1 MPKKSLWS
9 ALNKMNFSIAVAGN
23 PNCGKTTIFN
33 ALTGA
38 RQHVGNWPGVTVEK
52 KSGHYNYSD
61 NRFNVVDLPGTYSLA
76 AFSAE
81 ETVVRQYL
89 ENDEADVVVN
99 IIDASNLERNLFFT
113 TQLIELGKPLVIV
126 LNMMDMAREKGL
138 QIDTDTL
145 ATLLG
150 APVVPVVGR
159 TGEGLDLLKEKILR
173 VSKEISSKARLIDI
187 SYPRDIEQ
195 EIEKLHELVQKND
208 VTDKHSRW
216 TSIKLLES
224 DKQTRDEVRSHTNGT
239 DILDQAKISIDRIE
253 GIFKDTGRAIISHA
267 RYGFIQGA
275 LRECVV
281 EDLAD
286 TVDYSRQ
293 IDRVLT
299 NRWLGLP
306 IFGLFMWLM
315 FKLTYDIGSIPM
327 DWIDAGLVYLMNSI
341 SGLMP
346 DGMFASLIVDGVIGG
361 VGAIAVFLPNIFIL
375 FFIIAVLE
383 DSGYMA
389 RVAFIMDR
397 VMHNIGLHGKAFI
410 PMIMGFG
417 CNVPAIMGTRILE
430 SRRDRILTVLIN
442 PFMSC
447 SARLPVYVLV
457 AGAFFPENAATVIFS
472 MYVLGI
478 LAAIGSGKLFSQ
490 TILKGMSKPF
500 VLELPPYQRPTL
512 RSLILHTWERGYL
525 FIQKM
530 GTVILVGSVI
540 IWVLGYFP
548 TEVEIDR
555 DYVSER
561 ATVTQGYDTQLVDLE
576 SKFKLSVDKDHR
588 EYHSE
593 MIDYESSS
601 SFLELQKQ
609 FEELRDE
616 LSSEQTVALYSL
628 RQQEFGDIT
637 EQKWIGRVGK
647 IFEPIVRPLGFTW
660 RESVA
665 LITGFVAKEI
675 VVSTYGVLFGVGENV
690 DEGSHGVISGLRSS
704 GMTPL
709 VALSFLVF
717 TLLYTPCLATVAA
730 IKRETGT
737 WAYTL
742 FSIGYSLG
750 LAYLLAFGVAY
761 FGGMFN
767 WLS

>member
-1 MPKKSLWS
+1 
-9 ALNKMNFSIAVAGN
+9 MNFNIAVAGN

-33 ALTGA
+33 SLTGA

-52 KSGHYNYSD
+52 KSGHYKYED
-61 NRFNVVDLPGTYSLA
+61 HRYDVIDLPGTYSLA

-81 ETVVRQYL
+81 ETIVRQYL
-89 ENDEADVVVN
+89 ESDEPDVVVN
-99 IIDASNLERNLFFT
+99 IVDASNLERNLFFT
-113 TQLIELGKPLVIV
+113 TQLIELGKPLVIG
-126 LNMMDMAREKGL
+126 LNMMDMADEKGL
-138 QIDTDTL
+138 QIDIDTL

-150 APVVPVVGR
+150 APVVPIVGR
-159 TGEGLDLLKEKILR
+159 TGEGIELLKEKILR
-173 VSKEISSKARLIDI
+173 VSTAVSEKTRSLDI
-187 SYPRDIEQ
+187 NYPRDIES
-195 EIEKLHELVQKND
+195 EIDKLSQLIQKKDDPEKQ
-208 VTDKHSRW
+208 SRW

-224 DKQTRDEVRSHTNGT
+224 DMQTRDEVRSHENGGR
-239 DILDQAKISIDRIE
+239 ILEQAAASVERIE
-253 GIFKDTGRAIISHA
+253 SLYKDTVRAIISHA

-275 LRECVV
+275 LRECVQ
-281 EDLAD
+281 ENLAGS
-286 TVDYSRQ
+286 TDYSRQ

-315 FKLTYDIGSIPM
+315 FKVTYDVGSIPM
-327 DWIDAGLVYLMNSI
+327 DWIDSGLVALMDLI
-341 SGLMP
+341 SGLLP
-346 DGMFASLIVDGVIGG
+346 TSMFASLLVDGIIGG

-375 FFIIAVLE
+375 FLIIAVLE

-472 MYVLGI
+472 MYILGI
-478 LAAIGSGKLFSQ
+478 LAAIASGKLFSK
-490 TILKGMSKPF
+490 TILRGMSRPF

-512 RSLILHTWERGYL
+512 RSLLLHTWERGYL

-530 GTVILVGSVI
+530 GTVILVGSII

-548 TEVEIDR
+548 R
-555 DYVSER
+555 DVQLEKDYTGTR
-561 ATVTQGYDTQLVDLE
+561 AELTHSYDA
-576 SKFKLSVDKDHR
+576 KLSELNQKYEVSVEKDR
-588 EYHSE
+588 SEYHSE
-593 MIDYESSS
+593 MVGYESSS
-601 SFLELQKQ
+601 SFLELREQYETLQ
-609 FEELRDE
+609 DE
-616 LSSEQTVALYSL
+616 LARERSQKLYALK
-628 RQQEFGDIT
+628 QQENGEIT
-637 EQKWIGRVGK
+637 EQKWIGRIGK
-647 IFEPIVRPLGFTW
+647 LFEPIVSPLGFTW

-675 VVSTYGVLFGVGENV
+675 VVSTYGVLFGVGEDV
-690 DEGSHGVISGLRSS
+690 DESNQGVITGLRSS

-737 WAYTL
+737 WAYTV
-742 FSIGYSLG
+742 FSVAYSLG
-750 LAYLLAFGVAY
+750 LAYLLAFGVKY
-761 FGGMFN
+761 FGELFN

>member
-1 MPKKSLWS
+1 MRY
-9 ALNKMNFSIAVAGN
+9 NIAIAGN

-38 RQHVGNWPGVTVEK
+38 RQHVGNWPGVTVER
-52 KSGHYNYSD
+52 KSGKYTQAEHKFD
-61 NRFNVVDLPGTYSLA
+61 VIDLPGTYSLA

-81 ETVVRQYL
+81 ETIARQYL
-89 ENDEADVVVN
+89 INDKPDVVVN
-99 IIDASNLERNLFFT
+99 IVDASNLERNLFLT
-113 TQLIELGKPLVIV
+113 TQLIELGRPMVIV
-126 LNMMDMAREKGL
+126 LNMMDMATEKGL
-138 QIDTDTL
+138 EIDADTL

-150 APVVPVVGR
+150 APVIPVVGR
-159 TGEGLDLLKEKILR
+159 SGAGIDLLKEKILR
-173 VSKEISSKARLIDI
+173 VARELSLKSRPIDI
-187 SYPRDIEQ
+187 TYPRDIEA
-195 EIEKLHELVQKND
+195 ELEQVSALLTASGDENRL
-208 VTDKHSRW
+208 VRW
-216 TSIKLLES
+216 TSVKLLES
-224 DKQTRDEVRSHTNGT
+224 DKQTRDEVRALKGGEA
-239 DILDQAKISIDRIE
+239 ILEQTARSIEHIE
-253 GIFKDTGRAIISHA
+253 RLFKDVGRAVISHA

-281 EDLAD
+281 ETLPDA
-286 TVDYSRQ
+286 VDYSRRV
-293 IDRVLT
+293 DRLLT

-306 IFGLFMWLM
+306 IFALFMWLM
-315 FKLTYDIGSIPM
+315 FKVTFDLGSIPM
-327 DWIDAGLVYLMNSI
+327 GWIDSGVVFLMNVI
-341 SGLMP
+341 SAALP
-346 DGMFASLIVDGVIGG
+346 QSMFASLLVDGAIGG
-361 VGAIAVFLPNIFIL
+361 VGAIAVFLPNIFML
-375 FFIIAVLE
+375 FFIIAILE
-383 DSGYMA
+383 DTGYMA

-397 VMHNIGLHGKAFI
+397 IMHNIGLHGKAFI

-472 MYVLGI
+472 MYILGI
-478 LAAIGSGKLFSQ
+478 VAAIGSGKLFSK

-512 RSLILHTWERGYL
+512 RSLVLHTWERGFL

-530 GTVILVGSVI
+530 GTVILVGSVL
-540 IWVLGYFP
+540 IWALGYFP
-548 TEVEIDR
+548 T
-555 DYVSER
+555 
-561 ATVTQGYDTQLVDLE
+561 QVDLE
-576 SKFKLSVDKDHR
+576 RDYSAERAQVNQVYDQDLSDLTAKFKSSVQASKSV
-588 EYHSE
+588 YHSE
-593 MIDYESSS
+593 MVEYKASSGYQ
-601 SFLELQKQ
+601 ELNDQYQ
-609 FEELRDE
+609 TLRTS
-616 LSSEQTVALYSL
+616 LSEAHTNQLYSL
-628 RQQEFGDIT
+628 RQQEVGDIT
-637 EQKWIGRVGK
+637 EQKWIGRIGK
-647 IFEPIVRPLGFTW
+647 VFEPIVAPLGFSW

-675 VVSTYGVLFGVGENV
+675 VVSTFGVLFGVGANV
-690 DEGSHGVISGLRSS
+690 DEGNLGVISGLRSS

-709 VALSFLVF
+709 AALSFLVF

-737 WAYTL
+737 WSYTL

-750 LAYLLAFGVAY
+750 LAYLLAFGVQY
-761 FGGMFN
+761 FGGIFN

>member
-1 MPKKSLWS
+1 MKF
-9 ALNKMNFSIAVAGN
+9 NIAVAGN

-61 NRFNVVDLPGTYSLA
+61 NRYDVIDLPGTYSLT
-76 AFSAE
+76 AFSGE

-89 ENDEADVVVN
+89 ESDEADVVVN

-126 LNMMDMAREKGL
+126 LNMMDMAEEKGL
-138 QIDTDTL
+138 QVDTDTL

-150 APVVPVVGR
+150 APVVSVVGR
-159 TGEGLDLLKEKILR
+159 TGEGIDLLKEKISR
-173 VSKEISSKARLIDI
+173 VAAEISLKARLIDI
-187 SYPRDIEQ
+187 RYPRDIEL
-195 EIEKLHELVQKND
+195 EIEKLSELIQTND
-208 VTDKHSRW
+208 ITDKHSRW
-216 TSIKLLES
+216 TGIKLLES
-224 DKQTRDEVRSHTNGT
+224 DRQTRDEVRSYNNSAA
-239 DILDQAKISIDRIE
+239 ILDQSKISLERIE
-253 GIFKDTGRAIISHA
+253 GIYKDTGRAIISHA

-281 EDLAD
+281 ENLAD
-286 TVDYSRQ
+286 SVDYSRQ

-327 DWIDAGLVYLMNSI
+327 DWIDTGLVHLMNFI
-341 SGLMP
+341 SGLMTES
-346 DGMFASLIVDGVIGG
+346 MFASLIVDGVIGG

-397 VMHNIGLHGKAFI
+397 IMHNIGLHGKAFI

-430 SRRDRILTVLIN
+430 SRRDRILTILIN

-472 MYVLGI
+472 MYILGI
-478 LAAIGSGKLFSQ
+478 LAAIGSGKLFSR

-512 RSLILHTWERGYL
+512 RSLLLHTWERGYL
-525 FIQKM
+525 FILKM
-530 GTVILVGSVI
+530 GNVILVGSII

-548 TEVEIDR
+548 TEVNLAR
-555 DYVSER
+555 DYDQER
-561 ATVTQGYDTQLVDLE
+561 TVMVQDYDAEMLDLE
-576 SKFKLSVDKDHR
+576 SKFKLSVEKDR
-588 EYHSE
+588 QEYHSE

-601 SFLELQKQ
+601 SYLELQEQ
-609 FEELRDE
+609 FQNLERVLT
-616 LSSEQTVALYSL
+616 SEHTSVIHDL
-628 RQQEFGDIT
+628 RQQEVGDIT

-675 VVSTYGVLFGVGENV
+675 VVSTYGVLFGVGVDV
-690 DEGSHGVISGLRSS
+690 DEGSQGVISGLRSS

-730 IKRETGT
+730 IKRGTGS
-737 WAYTL
+737 WGYTV
-742 FSIGYSLG
+742 FSIVYSLG
-750 LAYLLAFGVAY
+750 LAYVLAFGVAY
-761 FGGMFN
+761 FGGIFN